1 MEKASL
7 CSIYSIDKKLY
18 GAKEPMEKASISGSS
33 SGLAIRRNKMLS
45 PPLTGRMGGVFSL
58 CSMCSVE

>member
-1 MEKASL
+1 MY
-7 CSIYSIDKKLY
+7 SIYSIDKKFY
-18 GAKEPMEKASISGSS
+18 GAKESMEKASISGSS

-45 PPLTGRMGGVFSL
+45 PPLMGRMGGVFSL